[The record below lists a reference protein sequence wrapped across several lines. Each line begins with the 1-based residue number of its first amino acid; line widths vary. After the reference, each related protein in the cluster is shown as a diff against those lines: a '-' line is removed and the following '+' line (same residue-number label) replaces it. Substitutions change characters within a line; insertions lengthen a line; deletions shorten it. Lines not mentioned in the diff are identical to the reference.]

1 MENQQQPQCII
12 CLDSNNVPQISSP
25 FGCGCR
31 YHIHV
36 NCLEQ
41 TRRRMNVCLYCRV
54 TNTDN
59 TNNNRIRHRNVN
71 MNIQMSEL
79 IHRSINSINFPQ
91 DLNLNQNDN
100 YVINQKVKEALK
112 LLKSE
117 ILNHVNIELNNTING

>member
-1 MENQQQPQCII
+1 MDSVNQQHQCII
-12 CLDSNNVPQISSP
+12 CLDSNNVPEISSP

-54 TNTDN
+54 TNT
-59 TNNNRIRHRNVN
+59 NNQMRNQNVN
-71 MNIQMSEL
+71 INIQMSEL
-79 IHRSINSINFPQ
+79 IHRSINNINFPQ

-117 ILNHVNIELNNTING
+117 ILNFVNIELNNTING